1 MLFIGIIA
9 KRKSYECIKNE
20 LINIDNNIS
29 VININLRNIE
39 NMKNIKF
46 DIIIIDEQ
54 INKFETKINN
64 LIKICNDSKYVIINT
79 DFNKE
84 YEELKSES
92 NYLITYGLNQKATI
106 TVSSIKDDEVLIYR
120 QKDYENRLKE
130 KQDIEERRIKIK
142 EKNKLKIYEI
152 MIIYTVNSIFGK
164 CII

>member
-64 LIKICNDSKYVIINT
+64 LKKYAMI
-79 DFNKE
+79 
-84 YEELKSES
+84 
-92 NYLITYGLNQKATI
+92 LN
-106 TVSSIKDDEVLIYR
+106 
-120 QKDYENRLKE
+120 
-130 KQDIEERRIKIK
+130 
-142 EKNKLKIYEI
+142 
-152 MIIYTVNSIFGK
+152 M
-164 CII
+164 